1 MSSLFKDLTP
11 GVTMRQSRTS
21 KVAIKCLDHQ
31 NSLTLQSNYGSDGT
45 TTRHAAP
52 DKEGNLISRIIIGA
66 SSNSNNNTDNTPM
79 KPIKEAEREARDKA
93 ENRSFVLFL
102 INVSSAIYVFFFYF
116 VTLESLLSIFL
127 GVGLTLYFYFTT
139 EGNESWNGTMN
150 WTLVSF
156 AVVTPMSV
164 SDGRFQTVGP

>member
-1 MSSLFKDLTP
+1 
-11 GVTMRQSRTS
+11 MRQSRTS
-21 KVAIKCLDHQ
+21 KVALKCLDHQ
-31 NSLTLQSNYGSDGT
+31 NSSVLQSNYGSDGT
-45 TTRHAAP
+45 TIRNDDT
-52 DKEGNLISRIIIGA
+52 DKEGNLSTIIRNA
-66 SSNSNNNTDNTPM
+66 SNNTINTPM

-93 ENRSFVLFL
+93 EKRSFVLFI
-102 INVSSAIYVFFFYF
+102 INISSAIYVFFFYF
-116 VTLESLLSIFL
+116 ITLESLLSIFL

-164 SDGRFQTVGP
+164 SYRIEAFQQFVHEKYAF